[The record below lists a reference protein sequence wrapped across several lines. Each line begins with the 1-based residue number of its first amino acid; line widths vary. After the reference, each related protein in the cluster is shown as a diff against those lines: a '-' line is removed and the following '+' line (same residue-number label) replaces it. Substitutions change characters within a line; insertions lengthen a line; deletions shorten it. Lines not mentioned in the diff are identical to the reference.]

1 MPINDESF
9 DTASQPNPYAAPAE
23 PGELPPLVSPGYDD
37 ERAEQAIVIFA
48 ILNLVF
54 ATMAFMGVLFFG
66 VIMLF
71 GIYYSGDPAEEV
83 RDGILGSIILS
94 FPFVLGTLVYGLAAV
109 GLYKRTA
116 WGYFFHMAGA
126 ILTAL
131 SCLGIVYTFFAMTW
145 AAKPGFY
152 HRLRN

>member
-1 MPINDESF
+1 MTIDDASF
-9 DTASQPNPYAAPAE
+9 ERASHANPYAAPAE
-23 PGELPPLVSPGYDD
+23 PSDLPPVVAHDYDD
-37 ERAEQAIVIFA
+37 ERAELAIGTFA

-54 ATMAFMGVLFFG
+54 AAMASLGVLFFG
-66 VIMLF
+66 VIMMF
-71 GIYYSGDPAEEV
+71 GIYYSGDPEEEV

-94 FPFVLGTLVYGLAAV
+94 FPFVVGLFVYLTAAI

-116 WGYFFHMAGA
+116 WGYFFHMASA

-131 SCLGIVYTFFAMTW
+131 SCIGIVYTFFAITW